1 MSPER
6 WKQVEEIFQSAL
18 DLPLGERGGFIA
30 RACEDDA
37 ALAAQVEALVAQ
49 YEEAGDFIE
58 SPAVAVSPLR
68 TVGGSLATAPD
79 LEPAEDPMTGRRVG
93 SYRLV
98 REIGRGGMGAVYLAE
113 RADSEYHKLVAIK
126 VVKRGM
132 DTDFILRR
140 FRHERQ
146 LLATFDHPN
155 IARLLDGGTTD
166 EGLPFFVMEYVEGLP
181 LYQYCDNRRLTIPER
196 LRLFCQVCDSAAYAH
211 QRMVVHR
218 DIKPSNILVTAA
230 GVPKLLDFG
239 IAKLL
244 DPDLVPEAVT
254 PTGTMMRLMTPEY
267 ASPEQVQGSP
277 VTPASDTYALGV
289 VLYELLTGHRPYE
302 FSNRSPHEIARVVC
316 EVEPERPSRAFARRE
331 GALPAEGAGGE
342 TTTLPFICET
352 RSATPDSLRRDLE
365 GNVDNIVLKSL
376 RKEPARRYTT
386 ADELRADISRHLEGR
401 PVSAPFYFPPSL
413 KAAKPNGGEPD
424 AGGKSIAVLPMKL
437 LDTRRGGDSTGDE
450 FLGVGLADALITRLS
465 QLQRFTLRPTSS
477 VLRYSDNQ
485 VDPLTAGHELGVS
498 YVLDGRIRRAGDSI
512 RVTVQLLDVR
522 TGAAIW
528 AGQFDERFT
537 DALLLEDAISSQV
550 AEAIVPQLT
559 RDERRQLAK
568 RGTDDA
574 DAFEAYLRGRYH
586 WSTFTEE
593 GFAKAIVCY
602 YRAIA
607 LDPSYAI
614 AYAGVAD
621 YYNWLGVYGVLPF
634 AECSASA
641 IEAARKAIEIDPTLA
656 EAHSALGFAVV
667 CHDFDWAAAEAH
679 HLRAIELNPNYATAH
694 HWYSFQFQ
702 MEGRFDK
709 GLEEI
714 NLAAQLD
721 PLSPSIQQGR
731 AWLFYQS
738 RRYEESLAA
747 HRKLLDAEPR
757 FAYGLLTYSCALR
770 AVGRHDDSVAA
781 AEKALE
787 YAGES
792 QLYLAWL
799 GGAYAAAGRV
809 AAAQD
814 VLRRLGEMIAH
825 RYVSPYHL
833 ALIHCHLG
841 DRELALSLLEEAYAL
856 RDAWVAWLG
865 VEPQLDPL
873 RSDPRFLDLLRRTN
887 NPLAESHARAAGA
900 EAQHTTGGSPAP
912 DAAPPLTENTEAY
925 QLYLAARY
933 FERKRNAQGLREAIS
948 RYERAV
954 EIDPAFAHAY
964 AAVAECYALLNW
976 YVEPPPADAFARA
989 KEAAQRAV
997 ELDDQLAD
1005 AHYSLGFVKLFYEH
1019 DHAGAE
1025 DHFGRS
1031 IQLDPKNAS
1040 ARRWHSLNLSA
1051 TGRHAEA
1058 LAEIRRAQEI
1068 SPRSAVIATAV
1079 ANALYFAR
1087 RQDEAIEQC
1096 HKALALDPG
1105 SIAAHVVLRWAY
1117 ECKGMKDEAFAI
1129 YEKESAFAGDT
1140 PTTHAKH
1147 AHTLAATGR
1156 TDEAREV
1163 LNGLIARREEE
1174 WVTPY
1179 EIATIY
1185 SLLKD
1190 RDQAFAWLERAAREH
1205 AVGFTFVRVD
1215 PHLDNL
1221 RDDPRFAELLRRTE
1235 HAAPPS
1241 EPSTAPEA
1249 RRAAT
1254 PAPETQR
1261 AATTDSPLPAHE
1273 PAREAQA
1280 RAAQETS
1287 SHPDV
1292 DRAASR
1298 RATAEQPAASQVFAA
1313 NQPGAP
1319 PRRRLPRAAVA
1330 ALAALL
1336 IVAVAAASVFLY
1348 TRARKAPTVAPPPDA
1363 AKPNAAGV
1371 RSVAVLPFK
1380 TAGADADGEYLGVG
1394 LADAVS
1400 NKLGQL
1406 DHVTT
1411 RPAGA
1416 VRRYLGTD
1424 KGAVEVGRELG
1435 ADFVLTGT
1443 VERESDRVRT
1453 ALELTDVAAS
1463 RVLWSERLDERYT
1476 DVLALQSSVSERV
1489 ARALDLQLTGDE
1501 RARLRKRPTESAEAY
1516 ALYLA
1521 GRYYFGKRTP
1531 EGLRQAISNFER
1543 AIAKDKSYAAAY
1555 AGLAD
1560 CNALLNWY
1568 VEPPPADAFVRAK
1581 EAAQRAVELDDQ
1593 LAEAH
1598 VSLAFVTFYYDHDLA
1613 RAEQEFRRALS
1624 LNPNYPTAHHWFAL
1638 VLAAAGRHDEA
1649 LAEVTRARDL
1659 DPRSAIISA
1668 AIANIQFYAR
1678 RYDEAIAETRH
1689 SLELDPGIVGIYS
1702 IQRWA
1707 YERKG
1712 MKDEALAAFER
1723 ERAFAG
1729 DTPTTRLKHAHVLAA
1744 VGRADEARSVLGEL
1758 LKRREHEWVT
1768 PHEIG
1773 VVYALLGDRDEAFA
1787 WLQRA
1792 AREHAIGV
1800 AFVKVDPQLDPLR
1813 DDPRFAELLR
1823 SAGLAG

>member
-18 DLPLGERGGFIA
+18 DLSHEERGGFIA
-30 RACEDDA
+30 RACAHDA
-37 ALAAQVEALVAQ
+37 ELAAQVGALVEQ
-49 YEEAGDFIE
+49 YEQAGDFIE
-58 SPAVAVSPLR
+58 APAVAVSPLR

-79 LEPAEDPMTGRRVG
+79 LELSEDPMTGRRVG

-98 REIGRGGMGAVYLAE
+98 REIGRGGMGTVYLAE
-113 RADSEYHKLVAIK
+113 RADSEYHKLVAVK

-166 EGLPFFVMEYVEGLP
+166 EGLPYFVMEYVEGQP
-181 LYQYCDNRRLTIPER
+181 LYQYCDSRRLSVAER

-218 DIKPSNILVTAA
+218 DIKPSNILVTDA

-267 ASPEQVQGSP
+267 ASPEQVQGLA

-289 VLYELLTGHRPYE
+289 VLYELLTGHRPYQ

-316 EVEPERPSRAFARRE
+316 EAEPERPSRAFARRE
-331 GALPAEGAGGE
+331 GALPVEGAGDDAAAA
-342 TTTLPFICET
+342 LHFICET
-352 RSATPDSLRRDLE
+352 RSAAPESLRRDLE
-365 GNVDNIVLKSL
+365 GNVDNIVLKAL
-376 RKEPARRYTT
+376 RKEPARRYPS
-386 ADELRADISRHLEGR
+386 ADGLRADIARHLEGR
-401 PVSAPFYFPPSL
+401 PVSAPFYFPPAI
-413 KAAKPNGGEPD
+413 KAAKPNGGDPES
-424 AGGKSIAVLPMKL
+424 GGKSIAVLPMKL

-477 VLRYSDNQ
+477 VLRYCDNQ
-485 VDPLTAGHELGVS
+485 IDPLTAGHELGVS

-568 RGTDDA
+568 RGTDDS

-607 LDPSYAI
+607 LDPHYAI
-614 AYAGVAD
+614 AYAGIAD

-641 IEAARKAIEIDPTLA
+641 MEAARKAIEIDPALA

-679 HLRAIELNPNYATAH
+679 HRRAIELNPNYATAH

-709 GLEEI
+709 ALEEI
-714 NLAAQLD
+714 YQAGRLD

-731 AWLFYQS
+731 AWLLYQS
-738 RRYEESLAA
+738 RRYEESIAA
-747 HRKLLDAEPR
+747 HRKLLDAEPH
-757 FAYGLLTYSCALR
+757 FAYGHLTYSCALR
-770 AVGRHDDSVAA
+770 AVGRHDESVAA
-781 AEKALE
+781 AQKALE

-809 AAAQD
+809 AEAHE
-814 VLRRLGEMIAH
+814 VLRRLGQMISH

-887 NPLAESHARAAGA
+887 NPLAESHARAAGDA
-900 EAQHTTGGSPAP
+900 PLHTTGGSPAP
-912 DAAPPLTENTEAY
+912 EAAPPLTENAEAY
-925 QLYLAARY
+925 QLFLAARY

-954 EIDPAFAHAY
+954 EIDPRFAHAY
-964 AAVAECYALLNW
+964 AAAAECYALLNW
-976 YVEPPPADAFARA
+976 YVEPPPPDAFAKA

-997 ELDDQLAD
+997 ELDGELAE
-1005 AHYSLGFVKLFYEH
+1005 AHYSLGFVKLFYER

-1025 DHFGRS
+1025 AHFGRA
-1031 IQLDPKNAS
+1031 IQLDPQNAS

-1051 TGRHAEA
+1051 SGRHAEA

-1096 HKALALDPG
+1096 HRALALDPG

-1117 ECKGMKDEAFAI
+1117 ECKGMRDEAFAI

-1147 AHTLAATGR
+1147 AHALAATGR
-1156 TDEAREV
+1156 AAEAREV
-1163 LNGLIARREEE
+1163 LSQLIARREEE

-1179 EIATIY
+1179 EIAIIY

-1205 AVGFTFVRVD
+1205 AVGFAFVRVD

-1221 RDDPRFAELLRRTE
+1221 RDDPRFDELLRRTE
-1235 HAAPPS
+1235 HAAPPA

-1249 RRAAT
+1249 RR
-1254 PAPETQR
+1254 PAH
-1261 AATTDSPLPAHE
+1261 DSAPRPAHE
-1273 PAREAQA
+1273 APA
-1280 RAAQETS
+1280 RAAHDTAGQRDAS
-1287 SHPDV
+1287 
-1292 DRAASR
+1292 RAASIQ
-1298 RATAEQPAASQVFAA
+1298 ATADQRAVDVSADER
-1313 NQPGAP
+1313 PGAP
-1319 PRRRLPRAAVA
+1319 ARRRSPRAAVA
-1330 ALAALL
+1330 AAALL
-1336 IVAVAAASVFLY
+1336 FVLVAAAAIFLY
-1348 TRARKAPTVAPPPDA
+1348 TRGRTTNAPVAPPPGA
-1363 AKPNAAGV
+1363 AQPSAAGV
-1371 RSVAVLPFK
+1371 RAVAVLPFK
-1380 TAGADADGEYLGVG
+1380 TVGADADGEYLGVG

-1416 VRRYLGTD
+1416 VRRYLGSD
-1424 KGAVEVGRELG
+1424 KNPVEVGHELG

-1463 RVLWSERLDERYT
+1463 RVLWSERLDELYT

-1543 AIAKDKSYAAAY
+1543 AIEKDKNYAAAY

-1568 VEPPPADAFVRAK
+1568 VEPPPPDAFAKAK
-1581 EAAQRAVELDDQ
+1581 EAAQRAVAIDDQ

-1613 RAEQEFRRALS
+1613 RAEQEFRRAVA

-1638 VLAAAGRHDEA
+1638 VLAASGRHDEA

-1668 AIANIQFYAR
+1668 AIANIYFYAR
-1678 RYDEAIAETRH
+1678 RYDEAVAETRH
-1689 SLELDPGIVGIYS
+1689 ALELDPGIVGIYT

-1712 MKDEALAAFER
+1712 MKDDALAAFER

-1744 VGRADEARSVLGEL
+1744 VGRADEARAVLNEL
-1758 LKRREHEWVT
+1758 LKRRDREWVT

-1773 VVYALLGDRDEAFA
+1773 VVYALLGDRDEAFT

-1813 DDPRFAELLR
+1813 DDPRFNELLR
-1823 SAGLAG
+1823 SAGLSG

>member
-6 WKQVEEIFQSAL
+6 WKQVEEVFQSAL
-18 DLPLGERGGFIA
+18 DLPEGERGGFIA
-30 RACEDDA
+30 RACADDA
-37 ALAAQVEALVAQ
+37 ALAGQVEALIAQ
-49 YEEAGDFIE
+49 YEQAGDFIE

-68 TVGGSLATAPD
+68 TVGGSLATTPD
-79 LEPAEDPMTGRRVG
+79 LEPAEDPMAGRRVG

-113 RADSEYHKLVAIK
+113 RADSEYHKLVAVK

-166 EGLPFFVMEYVEGLP
+166 DGLPFFVMEYVQGQP
-181 LYQYCDNRRLTIPER
+181 LYQYCDSRRLTVAER

-244 DPDLVPEAVT
+244 DPALVPEAVT

-302 FSNRSPHEIARVVC
+302 FANRSPHEIARVVC
-316 EVEPERPSRAFARRE
+316 EAEPERPSRAFARRK
-331 GALPAEGAGGE
+331 GALPVEGVTGE
-342 TTTLPFICET
+342 ATTLPFICET
-352 RSATPDSLRRDLE
+352 RHATPDSLRRELE

-376 RKEPARRYTT
+376 RKEPARRYPS

-401 PVSAPFYFPPSL
+401 PVSAPFYFPPAI
-413 KAAKPNGGEPD
+413 KVAKPNGGGPE
-424 AGGKSIAVLPMKL
+424 AGGKAIAVLPMKL
-437 LDTRRGGDSTGDE
+437 LDARRGDGTGDE

-477 VLRYSDNQ
+477 VLRYCDNQ
-485 VDPLTAGHELGVS
+485 IDPLAAGQELGVS

-568 RGTDDA
+568 RGTDDS

-607 LDPSYAI
+607 LDPHYAI
-614 AYAGVAD
+614 AYAGIAD

-641 IEAARKAIEIDPTLA
+641 MEAARKAIEIDDTLA
-656 EAHSALGFAVV
+656 EAHTALGFAIV
-667 CHDFDWAAAEAH
+667 CHDFDWATAEAH
-679 HLRAIELNPNYATAH
+679 HLRAISLNPNYATAH

-709 GLEEI
+709 ALEEI
-714 NLAAQLD
+714 SRAARLD

-731 AWLFYQS
+731 AWLLYQA

-757 FAYGLLTYSCALR
+757 FAYGHLTYSCALR
-770 AVGRHDDSVAA
+770 AVGRHDESVAA

-799 GGAYAAAGRV
+799 GGAYAAAGR
-809 AAAQD
+809 AAEAQD

-887 NPLAESHARAAGA
+887 NPLAEAHARAANDA
-900 EAQHTTGGSPAP
+900 PQHTTGGSPAP
-912 DAAPPLTENTEAY
+912 EAAAPLTENAEAY

-948 RYERAV
+948 RYEHAV
-954 EIDPAFAHAY
+954 EIDPTFAHAY

-976 YVEPPPADAFARA
+976 YVEPPPPDAFAKA

-997 ELDDQLAD
+997 GLDDTLAD
-1005 AHYSLGFVKLFYEH
+1005 AHYSLGFVKLFYER

-1025 DHFGRS
+1025 THFGRS

-1079 ANALYFAR
+1079 ANALYLAR

-1096 HKALALDPG
+1096 HKALELDPG

-1117 ECKGMKDEAFAI
+1117 ECKGMRDEAFAI

-1147 AHTLAATGR
+1147 AHALAATGHA
-1156 TDEAREV
+1156 DEAREV
-1163 LNGLIARREEE
+1163 LRGLIARREEE

-1185 SLLKD
+1185 ALLKD
-1190 RDQAFAWLERAAREH
+1190 RDQAFAWLSRAAREH
-1205 AVGFTFVRVD
+1205 AVGFTFARVD

-1221 RDDPRFAELLRRTE
+1221 RGDPRFGELLRRTE
-1235 HAAPPS
+1235 HAAPGAQ
-1241 EPSTAPEA
+1241 PSTAPEA
-1249 RRAAT
+1249 RQPTPPATETHRGAAPASPRDAREPAARIPQAVATRSAHET
-1254 PAPETQR
+1254 PAR
-1261 AATTDSPLPAHE
+1261 VNVDGAAPRPVTAD
-1273 PAREAQA
+1273 
-1280 RAAQETS
+1280 
-1287 SHPDV
+1287 
-1292 DRAASR
+1292 
-1298 RATAEQPAASQVFAA
+1298 RATAAAATG
-1313 NQPGAP
+1313 PK
-1319 PRRRLPRAAVA
+1319 RRRFPRAAIA
-1330 ALAALL
+1330 ATGALL
-1336 IVAVAAASVFLY
+1336 VVGIFAASAFFSA
-1348 TRARKAPTVAPPPDA
+1348 RGRKAPPVAQRIDA
-1363 AKPNAAGV
+1363 AKPSAAGV
-1371 RSVAVLPFK
+1371 RAVAVLPFK
-1380 TAGADADGEYLGVG
+1380 TVGAGADGEYLGVG

-1411 RPAGA
+1411 RPAVA

-1424 KGAVEVGRELG
+1424 KGAVEAGRELG

-1443 VERESDRVRT
+1443 VEREGERVRT

-1501 RARLRKRPTESAEAY
+1501 RARLAKRPTESAEAY

-1543 AIAKDKSYAAAY
+1543 AIAKDETYAAAY

-1568 VEPPPADAFVRAK
+1568 VEPPPADAFARAK
-1581 EAAQRAVELDDQ
+1581 GAATKAVALDDQ

-1613 RAEQEFRRALS
+1613 RAEREFRRAIS

-1638 VLAAAGRHDEA
+1638 ALAASGRHDEA

-1689 SLELDPGIVGIYS
+1689 ALELDPGIVGIYT
-1702 IQRWA
+1702 IRRWA
-1707 YERKG
+1707 YEQKG
-1712 MKDEALAAFER
+1712 LRDEALAAFER

-1729 DTPTTRLKHAHVLAA
+1729 DTPTTRLKRAHVLAA
-1744 VGRADEARSVLGEL
+1744 VGRSDEARAVLNEL
-1758 LKRREHEWVT
+1758 LKRREQEWVT
-1768 PHEIG
+1768 PYEIG
-1773 VVYALLGDRDEAFA
+1773 VVYALLGDRDEGFA
-1787 WLQRA
+1787 WLRRA

-1813 DDPRFAELLR
+1813 EDPRFAELLR
-1823 SAGLAG
+1823 SAGLVG